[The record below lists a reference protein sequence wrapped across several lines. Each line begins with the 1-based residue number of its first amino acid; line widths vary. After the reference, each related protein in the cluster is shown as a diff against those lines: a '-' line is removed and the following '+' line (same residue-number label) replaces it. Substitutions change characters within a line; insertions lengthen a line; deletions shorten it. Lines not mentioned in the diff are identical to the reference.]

1 MKAVTYDIEAAEAGA
16 MSGTRLS
23 NEVKDAN
30 DADVMG
36 DICRL
41 GGCSLYVYDYSV
53 EPTRGYRP
61 IAVVN

>member
-1 MKAVTYDIEAAEAGA
+1 

-36 DICRL
+36 DIWRL
-41 GGCSLYVYDYSV
+41 GGCSLYDYSV